1 MSSLAANSSTSGLPP
16 LQAQFPQWSRVGT
29 LDKARYPRPFLRD
42 RLQTL
47 PPPGSQHDDRGD
59 RQGSAGR
66 VQFSPESTDSDLFGT
81 GDMDAN
87 SRAQH
92 LQKSMNFLKQQH
104 GDVLKS
110 LHDEIEGL
118 KRENKDLHFKLIM
131 SKGLSPKKA
140 SIVPELSSVSSTE
153 DQSSTT
159 KEDKLDE
166 LKTLFLEEEIRD
178 LKYALREARSRNQYL
193 TQIIQQSGRQQL
205 QQVQVPQVPPAD
217 HAYQVH
223 GNAQVQAVHTDSSQL
238 ASSQLR
244 EMVKTPQILLNPLQ
258 IVPAPGQPPRPP
270 TLAECELI
278 IKYLQNKGDR
288 QSHELLRLK
297 SDLRDVLYSHKW
309 TPDAYLLAKAY
320 VADDKSSEGEVESVA
335 KLPKVPMKNPTKK
348 LPEAAFR
355 ETEKVS
361 LPALKSTLGNKNV
374 ERRKRVQAAQKSRL
388 RKEVLQ

>member
-1 MSSLAANSSTSGLPP
+1 MSSLAANSTTSGLPP

-87 SRAQH
+87 SRVQH

-193 TQIIQQSGRQQL
+193 TQIIQQSGR
-205 QQVQVPQVPPAD
+205 
-217 HAYQVH
+217 
-223 GNAQVQAVHTDSSQL
+223 
-238 ASSQLR
+238 
-244 EMVKTPQILLNPLQ
+244 
-258 IVPAPGQPPRPP
+258 
-270 TLAECELI
+270 
-278 IKYLQNKGDR
+278 
-288 QSHELLRLK
+288 
-297 SDLRDVLYSHKW
+297 
-309 TPDAYLLAKAY
+309 
-320 VADDKSSEGEVESVA
+320 
-335 KLPKVPMKNPTKK
+335 
-348 LPEAAFR
+348 
-355 ETEKVS
+355 
-361 LPALKSTLGNKNV
+361 
-374 ERRKRVQAAQKSRL
+374 
-388 RKEVLQ
+388 